1 MIPSMSHRL
10 FQESE
15 FSPCRKHDRCLL
27 LCLKARKRLHVATVL
42 KEQIFQIG
50 GILQST
56 CKHLRQV
63 ILPLCR
69 HLSFQMRKYP
79 YRKGKQKSVIFAVIG
94 LCGYSV
100 SYVCSDDVRTP
111 FESAPDDADF
121 DALRQVL
128 ISDSTCEIVDIPEKP
143 CQVNLLGGMRQIA

>member
-1 MIPSMSHRL
+1 MSLVSFGNFGLSHWLTEKQQAISLWFWLILQQKYNLTHKQFLIDKMIPSGSHRL
-10 FQESE
+10 FRENE
-15 FSPCRKHDRCLL
+15 FSLCRKHDRCLQ
-27 LCLKARKRLHVATVL
+27 LCLKARKRLHVATML

-79 YRKGKQKSVIFAVIG
+79 YRKGKQNSANFAVSPV
-94 LCGYSV
+94 CGGNF
-100 SYVCSDDVRTP
+100 SY
-111 FESAPDDADF
+111 
-121 DALRQVL
+121 
-128 ISDSTCEIVDIPEKP
+128 
-143 CQVNLLGGMRQIA
+143 NLLTL

>member
-1 MIPSMSHRL
+1 MSHRL
-10 FQESE
+10 FQESG

-27 LCLKARKRLHVATVL
+27 LCFKARKRLHVATVP

-50 GILQST
+50 GILQLT
-56 CKHLRQV
+56 CKLLRQV

-79 YRKGKQKSVIFAVIG
+79 YRKDRQKSVIFAVIG

-100 SYVCSDDVRTP
+100 SYVCSDFATTYSQITTQR
-111 FESAPDDADF
+111 ESVIFAVNPNGGNF
-121 DALRQVL
+121 SYNL
-128 ISDSTCEIVDIPEKP
+128 IT
-143 CQVNLLGGMRQIA
+143 L

>member
-1 MIPSMSHRL
+1 MSHRL
-10 FQESE
+10 FRENE
-15 FSPCRKHDRCLL
+15 FSLCRKHDRCLQ
-27 LCLKARKRLHVATVL
+27 LCLKARKRLHVATEL
-42 KEQIFQIG
+42 IERIFQTG

-79 YRKGKQKSVIFAVIG
+79 YRKGKQNSANFAVIG

-100 SYVCSDDVRTP
+100 SYVCSDFATTYSQITTQR
-111 FESAPDDADF
+111 ESVIFAVNPNGGNF
-121 DALRQVL
+121 SYNL
-128 ISDSTCEIVDIPEKP
+128 IT
-143 CQVNLLGGMRQIA
+143 L